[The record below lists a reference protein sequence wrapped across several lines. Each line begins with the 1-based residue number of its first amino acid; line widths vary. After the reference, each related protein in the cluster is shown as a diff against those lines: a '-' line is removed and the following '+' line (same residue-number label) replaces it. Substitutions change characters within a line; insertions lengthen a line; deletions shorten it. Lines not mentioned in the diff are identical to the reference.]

1 MKKMIRKAVA
11 FLILI
16 FGLITLFMSSSVILD
31 MFNIREKEGHYV
43 PFVVWAN
50 FACSLLYLL
59 AGSALIRFKKISS
72 LWLFLSVVILAITF
86 IALQNYIHNGGIYEK
101 KTVTAMIFRILLSAI
116 FTITSYLFLKN
127 KSKNKNET
135 I

>member
-1 MKKMIRKAVA
+1 MIRKAVA
-11 FLILI
+11 IFILI

-31 MFNIREKEGHYV
+31 LFNIREKEGHYV

-72 LWLFLSVVILAITF
+72 LWLLLSVVILAITF

>member
-1 MKKMIRKAVA
+1 MIRKAVA

-31 MFNIREKEGHYV
+31 LFNIREKEGHYV

-72 LWLFLSVVILAITF
+72 LWLLLSVVILAITF

>member
-1 MKKMIRKAVA
+1 MIRKAVA

-31 MFNIREKEGHYV
+31 LFNIREKEGHYV

-86 IALQNYIHNGGIYEK
+86 VALQNYIHNGGIYEK

>member
-1 MKKMIRKAVA
+1 MIRKAVA

>member
-1 MKKMIRKAVA
+1 MIRKAVA

-31 MFNIREKEGHYV
+31 LFNIREKEGHYV